1 MFFDINGDMKTDMVY
16 IGIDANKKKAMMI
29 ALGDSFNSTSFTFKP
44 LIEFF
49 LSSSEDK
56 TCLDPNLEDMI
67 SNPHSNSFLDLNGDC
82 IPDIFLTKESID
94 KKTGAKSIYNE
105 IYL

>member
-16 IGIDANKKKAMMI
+16 IGTNSKNEKEVMI
-29 ALGDSFNSTSFTFKP
+29 ALGDSFNSSSFTFKP
-44 LIEFF
+44 LSEFF
-49 LSSSEDK
+49 LNSTEDK
-56 TCLDPNLEDMI
+56 TCLDPNLEDLI
-67 SNPHSNSFLDLNGDC
+67 SNPHSNAFLDFNGDC

-94 KKTGAKSIYNE
+94 KKTGAKSFYSE